1 MKQTDKDILKDFAE
15 LRRMPYS
22 VPEGYFDTFR
32 REMKK
37 PQTQVVSLWSRIMPY
52 ASVAAVFIFL
62 VSAGTFILERTTDT
76 RDFTQEDYI
85 LFSENFSLNT
95 IYQVHEETQLAD
107 ASLADEDIIEY
118 LIYTGISAEEIE
130 YSK

>member
-1 MKQTDKDILKDFAE
+1 MKQTDKDILKDVTE

-37 PQTQVVSLWSRIMPY
+37 PQTQVVSLWSRIIPY

-118 LIYTGISAEEIE
+118 LIYTRVSAEEIE

>member
-1 MKQTDKDILKDFAE
+1 MKQTDKDILKDVAE

-118 LIYTGISAEEIE
+118 LIYTRVSAEEIE

>member
-76 RDFTQEDYI
+76 RNFTQEDYI

-118 LIYTGISAEEIE
+118 LIYTGVSAEEIE

>member
-1 MKQTDKDILKDFAE
+1 MKQTDKDILKDVAE

-37 PQTQVVSLWSRIMPY
+37 PQTQVVSLWSRIIPY

-118 LIYTGISAEEIE
+118 LIYTRVSAEEIE

>member
-1 MKQTDKDILKDFAE
+1 MKQTDKDILKDVAE

-37 PQTQVVSLWSRIMPY
+37 PQTHVVSLWSRIMPY

-118 LIYTGISAEEIE
+118 LIYTGVSAEEIE

>member
-1 MKQTDKDILKDFAE
+1 MKQTDKDILKDVAE

-37 PQTQVVSLWSRIMPY
+37 PQTQVVSLWSRIIPY

-118 LIYTGISAEEIE
+118 LIYTGVSAEEIE

>member
-1 MKQTDKDILKDFAE
+1 MKQTDKDILKDVAE

-62 VSAGTFILERTTDT
+62 VSAGTFILERTAGT

-95 IYQVHEETQLAD
+95 IYQVHEETQFAD

-118 LIYTGISAEEIE
+118 LIYTGVSAEEIE

>member
-1 MKQTDKDILKDFAE
+1 MKQTDKDILKDVTE

-37 PQTQVVSLWSRIMPY
+37 PQTQVVSLWSRIIPY

-118 LIYTGISAEEIE
+118 LIYTGVSAEEIE

>member
-1 MKQTDKDILKDFAE
+1 MKQTDKDILKDVAE

-118 LIYTGISAEEIE
+118 LIYTGVSAEEIE

>member
-62 VSAGTFILERTTDT
+62 VSAGTFILERTAGT

-85 LFSENFSLNT
+85 LFS
-95 IYQVHEETQLAD
+95 
-107 ASLADEDIIEY
+107 
-118 LIYTGISAEEIE
+118 
-130 YSK
+130 

>member
-118 LIYTGISAEEIE
+118 LIYTGVSAEEIE

>member
-1 MKQTDKDILKDFAE
+1 MKQTDKDILKDVAE

-95 IYQVHEETQLAD
+95 IY
-107 ASLADEDIIEY
+107 
-118 LIYTGISAEEIE
+118 
-130 YSK
+130 